1 MECSAAEWRSLVGE
15 LVILNSFGIV
25 RIQGVEG
32 DRLLVGEPG
41 ATTAIPLA
49 VVRSVQTLR
58 DSPAARPDLVG
69 DSWLR

>member
-1 MECSAAEWRSLVGE
+1 MERAVAEWRSLVGE

-49 VVRSVQTLR
+49 VIRTVQTLR
-58 DSPAARPDLVG
+58 ESPASQPDLVG
-69 DSWLR
+69 NGWPA